1 MSWLT
6 PLQARWQAASPRER
20 RSLTLAVTVLGL
32 ALLWWLALSPALQ
45 VWRTAD
51 VQHAALDAQQQQM
64 LGLQAKA
71 RALQALPKINLT
83 DARLALESSLK
94 PLGTSAQ
101 MTQQPDRLTVML
113 KGVSAQALAQFLSV
127 SRQNAH
133 LVPSESH
140 LKRPDVAKDAWDG
153 SVVFTL
159 PAP

>member
-1 MSWLT
+1 MNWLT
-6 PLQARWQAASPRER
+6 PIQARWQAASPRER
-20 RSLTLAVTVLGL
+20 RSLTLALIVLGF

-51 VQHAALDAQQQQM
+51 AQHAALDAQQQQM

-71 RALQALPKINLT
+71 RALQALPKVNLA

-94 PLGTSAQ
+94 PLGAGAQ
-101 MTQQPDRLTVML
+101 LTQQPDRLTITL
-113 KGVSAQALAQFLSV
+113 KGVSAQALAQLLSA

-140 LKRPDVAKDAWDG
+140 LKRPDAVKDAWDG

-159 PAP
+159 PSQ